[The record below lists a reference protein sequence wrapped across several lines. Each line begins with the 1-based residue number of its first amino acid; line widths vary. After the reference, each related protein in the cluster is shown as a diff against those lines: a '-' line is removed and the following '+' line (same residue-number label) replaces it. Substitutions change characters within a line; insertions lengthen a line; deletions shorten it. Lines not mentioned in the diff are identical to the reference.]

1 MSSRVRFVCTDSPR
15 FRTRVASTVKVV
27 QTLGAADGVA
37 TVVTLGGAARL
48 LGWPTVEGEGFRA
61 LDTTVDGTGVR
72 T

>member
-37 TVVTLGGAARL
+37 TVVGDAARL
-48 LGWPTVEGEGFRA
+48 VGWATVEGDGLRA

-72 T
+72 A